1 MWPSHKHNPAMSS
14 SPLPVARPYTPPNH
28 EEDRGPFSDYFSDPF
43 SAATTPSPVQ
53 NALFSC
59 LAHFEHLIQA
69 AQPSEEQM
77 EQILSVFEEMAS
89 ILSQPEAQSRKSDDH
104 LFPELDVDPP
114 PAPRSASSSLASSPP
129 RFRKDSFANY
139 EDPPPPAVPDV
150 YVAEVQSYIDGVR
163 DCTQGLKTRLEE
175 VKELNWIQGEIIADL
190 RQQLRTWREAS
201 SKPAPEK
208 ETPVVG
214 KEAPVVGKE
223 TPVVGKAQPRGFW
236 AAVGEALDQVGDM
249 LHEW

>member
-1 MWPSHKHNPAMSS
+1 MWPTHKHNPAMSS

-59 LAHFEHLIQA
+59 LGHFEHLIQA

-114 PAPRSASSSLASSPP
+114 VPYSETSSLASSPP
-129 RFRKDSFANY
+129 RFRKDSFSNY
-139 EDPPPPAVPDV
+139 EAPFPPAVPDA
-150 YVAEVQSYIDGVR
+150 YIAEVQNYIDGVR
-163 DCTQGLKTRLEE
+163 DCTQGLKTRLDE

-190 RQQLRTWREAS
+190 RQQLRTWQEAS
-201 SKPAPEK
+201 KPVPK
-208 ETPVVG
+208 
-214 KEAPVVGKE
+214 KEAPVVR
-223 TPVVGKAQPRGFW
+223 KAQPKGFW

-249 LHEW
+249 LYEW